1 MKEKWYLKT
10 TNNINQM
17 LRLRDYSNTEDFIN
31 DFPNLL
37 IVKHN
42 FHIAD
47 DIMFP
52 DPSCLAFFTAFENSH
67 LEDLEE
73 KGELK
78 LFAVDICEGL
88 MQFFIYCNE
97 PQKTVYDC
105 ISFLKSNN
113 LYKCEFE
120 IIRNDK
126 ANRLKTLSK
135 I

>member
-17 LRLRDYSNTEDFIN
+17 LRLREDSNTEDFIN
-31 DFPNLL
+31 DFSNLV

-52 DPSCLAFFTAFENSH
+52 DPSCLAFFTAFENNH
-67 LEDLEE
+67 LKDLEE

-78 LFAVDICEGL
+78 LLAVDICEGL
-88 MQFFIYCNE
+88 IQFFIYCKE

-120 IIRNDK
+120 IILNDK
-126 ANRLKTLSK
+126 ANKLNTLSK
-135 I
+135 S

>member
-1 MKEKWYLKT
+1 MQDRWYLSN

-17 LRLRDYSNTEDFIN
+17 LRLRADIN
-31 DFPNLL
+31 INEVCKKFPNLVL
-37 IVKHN
+37 LKHN

-52 DPSCLAFFTAFENSH
+52 DASCLAFFSAFENDH
-67 LEDLEE
+67 LITFEKDEE
-73 KGELK
+73 LV
-78 LFAVDICEGL
+78 LLAVDICEGL
-88 MQFFIYCNE
+88 MQFYIYCNDV
-97 PQKTVYDC
+97 QKVVYDS

-120 IIRNDK
+120 ITLNDK
-126 ANRLKTLSK
+126 ADRLNKL